1 MNLNALKELYRD
13 SKAKHEMRREFFVYA
28 IYRPISFLL
37 MPAILRTGLSAN
49 AISLLGLGLALL
61 MPVVALVAPDRGY
74 LWLAIIAFC
83 CQVLDCVDGNVAR
96 MLGSSSKLGQYID
109 SVGGKAYTNLMLLSL
124 GIIAAAEVPA
134 LHTGTWLCLALLTAL
149 LYMWARE
156 SRSYAKLYLIED
168 QAFFATGPFGI
179 KHLAPAIPDLL
190 PFGLLLLGPLE
201 AAYLL
206 LCGLTLLYGANFLY
220 TQMLIYSRVA
230 R

>member
-134 LHTGTWLCLALLTAL
+134 LQTGTWLSLALLTAL

-168 QAFFATGPFGI
+168 QNFFATGPIGI

-206 LCGLTLLYGANFLY
+206 LCGLMLLYGANFFY
-220 TQMLIYSRVA
+220 TQLLIYSRVA